1 MLALEAQAKA
11 SGRDEIVP
19 GELSR
24 PSLLAVVPFNI
35 EPNTVLPLVADLRNS
50 GQRVELELKGR
61 KIGKAFS
68 WADGIGA
75 DYVVII
81 GPKDLESGQA
91 SVKRLSDGQQFSVD
105 LNTESILEIL

>member
-1 MLALEAQAKA
+1 MLI
-11 SGRDEIVP
+11 SSV
-19 GELSR
+19 LSM
-24 PSLLAVVPFNI
+24 
-35 EPNTVLPLVADLRNS
+35 VAELRNA
-50 GQRVELELKGR
+50 GQSRVRIEGR

-91 SVKRLSDGQQFSVD
+91 SVKRLSDGEQFSVSLD
-105 LNTESILEIL
+105 LGNTGDSLNHSSSSNLVSLLSALQPLLQMFQR